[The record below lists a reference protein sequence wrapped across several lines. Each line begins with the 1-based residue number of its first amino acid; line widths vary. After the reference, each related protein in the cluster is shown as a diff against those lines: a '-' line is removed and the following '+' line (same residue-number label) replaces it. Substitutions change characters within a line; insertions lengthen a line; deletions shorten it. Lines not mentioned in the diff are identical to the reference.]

1 MVSMIPTAR
10 VAMPS
15 PTRYAHAVRRIIA
28 ARLFSVLLFC
38 VVVLCLEE
46 KAWAYGDPGSGT
58 LVWQL
63 LGAFT
68 IGLMFYVR
76 RALAWIRAVV
86 GKKNTERDRSLA
98 REAVLS
104 SRPRR
109 NRCGNRGPHLAFGA
123 RVGP

>member
-15 PTRYAHAVRRIIA
+15 LTRYAHAVRRIIA

-86 GKKNTERDRSLA
+86 GKKNTERDRS
-98 REAVLS
+98 
-104 SRPRR
+104 
-109 NRCGNRGPHLAFGA
+109 
-123 RVGP
+123 